1 MRGNLGGVKMDCKKI
16 QIEALKSDG
25 WRKWS
30 LNAENGKNYLING
43 ERTVLYVIP
52 DTELNINPKNFGDF
66 KKPVDLDNENLEEF
80 KLLRKGIYDFKT
92 NKIILI
98 FQNDDGE
105 KIYIDKKLTKL
116 FDIKKSKFKGTS
128 KILSVYEDGEVVGLI
143 CGMLPPQDEVSR

>member
-1 MRGNLGGVKMDCKKI
+1 MDYKKI

-25 WRKWS
+25 FRKWS
-30 LNAENGKNYLING
+30 LNAENGKNYLIDG

-52 DTELNINPKNFGDF
+52 DAELNINPKNFGDF
-66 KKPVDLDNENLEEF
+66 EKTVDLDRKNLEEF

-98 FQNDDGE
+98 FQNDNEE

-116 FDIKKSKFKGTS
+116 FDIKKSTFKGTPS
-128 KILSVYEDGEVVGLI
+128 NKLKTLSVYEDGEVVGLI
-143 CGMLPPQDEVSR
+143 CGMSPPQEEVSK